1 MQLKTTKPTCQ
12 AVKTI
17 DQVISNLKTEG
28 SLIYDV
34 LPCLTISDH
43 DAPYAIP
50 QKLFQAR
57 FKYIRNM
64 KNFKAKEYYSAFST
78 LHVLQYIVSMI
89 PTVN

>member
-17 DQVISNLKTEG
+17 DQVISSLKTEG
-28 SLIYDV
+28 ILISDV

-43 DAPYAIP
+43 DAPYAIL

-64 KNFKAKEYYSAFST
+64 KNFKAKDYYSAFST

>member
-12 AVKTI
+12 AVKTT

-28 SLIYDV
+28 ILISDV

-43 DAPYAIP
+43 DAPYAIL

-64 KNFKAKEYYSAFST
+64 KNFKAKDYYSAFST

>member
-1 MQLKTTKPTCQ
+1 MQLKITKPACQ

-28 SLIYDV
+28 ILISDV

-43 DAPYAIP
+43 DALYAIL
-50 QKLFQAR
+50 QKLFQTR

-89 PTVN
+89 PTVS